1 MAIFICIL
9 SILYLRTILPTPNT
23 FQTDAF
29 AMGIILIEL
38 LISGAMATED
48 PATFPLEAREK
59 VNSEDLSELS
69 AVVQALAAKGG
80 WESSGAQRAA
90 KILAD
95 VAVSCTRGTSKRQT
109 PAKVM
114 SQLETA
120 RDLAEG
126 KGGGGVAS
134 WAGW

>member
-1 MAIFICIL
+1 
-9 SILYLRTILPTPNT
+9 
-23 FQTDAF
+23 
-29 AMGIILIEL
+29 MGIILIEL

-48 PATFPLEAREK
+48 PTIFPFEAREK

-80 WESSGAQRAA
+80 WESSDAQRAA

-109 PAKVM
+109 PAQVM
-114 SQLETA
+114 SQLEAA

-126 KGGGGVAS
+126 KGRGGVAS